1 LSVESFEATV
11 TQACAISTI
20 EGHVR
25 LKAGRY
31 RVTVLQ
37 GARGET
43 GGAELVRTDLEDSPW
58 PIRLKPAQW
67 QLLDGTRHFERT

>member
-1 LSVESFEATV
+1 VESFEATV

-31 RVTVLQ
+31 KVTVLQ

-43 GGAELVRTDLEDSPW
+43 DGAELVRIDLEGSRW
-58 PIRLKPAQW
+58 PIRLKPVQW
-67 QLLDGTRHFERT
+67 QLLDGTRYFERT